1 MKNKSIVFTGANIAE
16 FISEPV
22 PEPAKDDV
30 LIRLVRSTVSNGTER
45 ANLIGVPDNA
55 TSIFRNCPDDQIT
68 WPRRGGYSSAGV
80 VEAVGENVDTVK
92 IGDRVALSWSV
103 HSQYVCVPQ
112 KCAYR
117 LPENVSFEH
126 GALTQISTF
135 PMAAIRKCRLEIGES
150 ALVMG
155 QGVLGQLAVV
165 LLKAAGAVPV
175 IAADPNPDKRNRAL
189 EIGADFAF
197 DPSSPDFSEKVKSVT
212 NQERMVQNGRS
223 PDAGAKVVV
232 EVTGNGKALDVA
244 LDAIA
249 PFGRLA
255 LLGCTRNSDFT
266 INYYRKVHGRG
277 VTMIGAHTDA
287 RPDNESSFGWWT
299 TRDDALAFLKLL
311 EHKRISLDGFV
322 DEVHPPTD
330 CADIYARLA
339 RSNAFPVLQFDWENL
354 S

>member
-1 MKNKSIVFTGANIAE
+1 
-16 FISEPV
+16 
-22 PEPAKDDV
+22 
-30 LIRLVRSTVSNGTER
+30 
-45 ANLIGVPDNA
+45 
-55 TSIFRNCPDDQIT
+55 
-68 WPRRGGYSSAGV
+68 
-80 VEAVGENVDTVK
+80 
-92 IGDRVALSWSV
+92 
-103 HSQYVCVPQ
+103 
-112 KCAYR
+112 
-117 LPENVSFEH
+117 
-126 GALTQISTF
+126 
-135 PMAAIRKCRLEIGES
+135 
-150 ALVMG
+150 MG

-175 IAADPNPDKRNRAL
+175 IAADPNPDKRKRAL